1 MKSARATGLA
11 LIICLMAG
19 ASAHAQHSTTY
30 KTEAIATVQNSYGV
44 TSTYSVGLSFH
55 TSEECEQTL
64 SRMHLMFQNLHLQ
77 GMNGVSGITLDCVKP
92 KIIH

>member
-1 MKSARATGLA
+1 MKSVRATGLA
-11 LIICLMAG
+11 FVICLMAG
-19 ASAHAQHSTTY
+19 AGAHAQHSNL

-64 SRMHLMFQNLHLQ
+64 SKIHLMIQNLHLQ
-77 GMNGVSGITLDCVKP
+77 GLNGVSGITLDCVKP
-92 KIIH
+92 KIIN

>member
-19 ASAHAQHSTTY
+19 ASAHAQHSSY

-55 TSEECEQTL
+55 TSEECEKTL
-64 SRMHLMFQNLHLQ
+64 SRMHLMFQNLYLQ

-92 KIIH
+92 KIIN